1 MRATIRGG
9 EHGIHKTP
17 AGAKVEDARAEG
29 GPEVGVAE
37 DMEGIA
43 AAGREAKAMNRDRRC
58 ANS

>member
-43 AAGREAKAMNRDRRC
+43 AAGREAKAMNRDRR
-58 ANS
+58 